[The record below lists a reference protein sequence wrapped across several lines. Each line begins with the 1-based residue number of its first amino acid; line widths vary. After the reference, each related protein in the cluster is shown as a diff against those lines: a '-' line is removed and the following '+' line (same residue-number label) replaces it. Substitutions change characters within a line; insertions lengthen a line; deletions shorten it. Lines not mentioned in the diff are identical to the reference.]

1 MANKN
6 VIGFSM
12 GLVAGST
19 LLKVGLCQQKLGA
32 LEREFAASASQVFG
46 DPLKKF
52 LESDLKVILNPNLKK
67 IVGKFMFQRIIWLKL
82 QSLIFIYTKHCY
94 YDSLN

>member
-1 MANKN
+1 M
-6 VIGFSM
+6 IGFSM

-67 IVGKFMFQRIIWLKL
+67 SSE
-82 QSLIFIYTKHCY
+82 SLCSKELFDWSCKV
-94 YDSLN
+94 

>member
-67 IVGKFMFQRIIWLKL
+67 NRRKVYVPKNYLTEAAKFNLYL
-82 QSLIFIYTKHCY
+82 HETL
-94 YDSLN
+94 LL